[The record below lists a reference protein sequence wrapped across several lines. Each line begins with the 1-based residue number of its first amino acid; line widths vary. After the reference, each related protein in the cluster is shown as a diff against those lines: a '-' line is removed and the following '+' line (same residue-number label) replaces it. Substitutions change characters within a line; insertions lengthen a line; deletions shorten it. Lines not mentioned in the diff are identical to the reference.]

1 MKHNV
6 WITGASGGIGQAVAH
21 RLAKE
26 GYGLCLQY
34 GRSRESAEKLA
45 RELAEAGTDVMAVQA
60 DVSCAE
66 DMQRAAVQAADRF
79 GHIDALI
86 HCAGIAQ
93 QKLFTDTTY
102 EEWNWMLRVHLDG
115 AYHACQAVLPAM
127 IRRHS
132 GSIVLV
138 SSIWGISGA
147 SCEVAYSTA
156 KAGLIGMTKAL
167 AQELGPSRIRVNCL
181 APGVIDTAMNDN
193 LDESSLE
200 RLREETPLQ
209 RIGTPDD
216 VAGAAAFLISDDAG
230 FITGQILSPNGGF
243 VV

>member
-1 MKHNV
+1 MKRNV
-6 WITGASGGIGQAVAH
+6 WITGASGGIGQAVAR

-34 GRSRESAEKLA
+34 GRSRESAEQLE
-45 RELAEAGTDVMAVQA
+45 RELVKAGADVMTVQA
-60 DVSCAE
+60 DIACAS
-66 DMQRAAVQAADRF
+66 DMQRAAVLAADRF

-102 EEWNWMLRVHLDG
+102 EEWTRMLRIHLDG

-181 APGVIDTAMNDN
+181 APGVIDTPMNGN

-200 RLREETPLQ
+200 MLREETPLQ

-230 FITGQILSPNGGF
+230 FITGQVLSPNGGL

>member
-1 MKHNV
+1 
-6 WITGASGGIGQAVAH
+6 
-21 RLAKE
+21 
-26 GYGLCLQY
+26 
-34 GRSRESAEKLA
+34 
-45 RELAEAGTDVMAVQA
+45 
-60 DVSCAE
+60 
-66 DMQRAAVQAADRF
+66 
-79 GHIDALI
+79 
-86 HCAGIAQ
+86 
-93 QKLFTDTTY
+93 
-102 EEWNWMLRVHLDG
+102 MLRIHLDG

-156 KAGLIGMTKAL
+156 KAGLIGMTTAL

-181 APGVIDTAMNDN
+181 APGVIDTPMNGN

-200 RLREETPLQ
+200 MLREDTPLQ

-230 FITGQILSPNGGF
+230 FITGQVLSPNGGL